1 MSLLINTLENDE
13 IISSNNF
20 AKNADI
26 VFSEVVTKEY
36 FEKIRN
42 EKIKVIEETE
52 LYVFYVLCEFDL
64 QENSIIFT
72 NTYLVSV
79 LFDLLRDSRFRNLK
93 IITSQT
99 DHSINKKLFKLKPIS
114 VSRWYS
120 TNVNYVDS
128 KLIPIPLGLANE
140 YSPKNLNKKNYVN
153 LEKEINKIEKIYINF
168 EQNTNYF
175 HRFKLKKKLRNK
187 NYVYI
192 ENEKLTLDKY
202 IKNLS
207 KFKYILC
214 PWGNGLDS
222 HRIWESLY
230 VGSKPI
236 IPFHESM
243 MKILKDKSLFFKKT
257 SEIKNLINSNKNN
270 YTIEQQEILNINYWI
285 NLIRNNEKVLKKDS
299 EIIKSEVREI
309 IYKYKKIKSKE
320 NNQKKFYT
328 FLRKLHYKIFKIF
341 INILKIYT

>member
-13 IISSNNF
+13 IITSNNF

-42 EKIKVIEETE
+42 DKTKIIEETE

-64 QENSIIFT
+64 HENSIIFT

-79 LFDLLRDSRFRNLK
+79 LFDLIRDSRYRNIK

-99 DHSINKKLFKLKPIS
+99 DHSINKKLFMLKPPS
-114 VSRWYS
+114 VSRWFS
-120 TNVNYVDS
+120 TNVNFVDIN
-128 KLIPIPLGLANE
+128 LIPIPLGLANE

-153 LEKEINKIEKIYINF
+153 LQKEKNKIEKIYVNF

-175 HRFKLKKKLRNK
+175 HRFKLKKKLRK
-187 NYVYI
+187 KKYVYI
-192 ENEKLTLDKY
+192 ESEKLTLDEY
-202 IKNLS
+202 IKHLS
-207 KFKYILC
+207 RFNYILC

-236 IPFHESM
+236 IPFHESL
-243 MKILKDKSLFFKKT
+243 MKILNDKSIFFKKT
-257 SEIKNLINSNKNN
+257 SEIKNLISSNKKN
-270 YTIEQQEILNINYWI
+270 YLIEQQEILKINYWV
-285 NLIRNNEKVLKKDS
+285 NFIRNNEDVLKKDS
-299 EIIKSEVREI
+299 ENIKTEVREI
-309 IYKYKKIKSKE
+309 IFKYKKMKSKE
-320 NNQKKFYT
+320 NNQKKIFT
-328 FLRKLHYKIFKIF
+328 FVRKLHYKIFKIF
-341 INILKIYT
+341 INIF